1 MYISNL
7 IQKVRYYFV
16 IGLSKH
22 IYKTTLNAT
31 TLSHACE
38 PSHAMVLHVFNY
50 QLIYDLLKRQTGV
63 LSVTILY
70 QD

>member
-16 IGLSKH
+16 TGPSKQ

-31 TLSHACE
+31 KLSHACE

-63 LSVTILY
+63 LSLTILY